1 MNEKRKIPFV
11 TLDAGDKSYMLRLTA
26 GAAIRLEER
35 LGCSVYAAIERLTE
49 MRVVTE
55 FLYALLEGF
64 NPEITKSGAC
74 LIYDEFINSGGSLY
88 KMNAVIEKA
97 LDCSGF
103 FDCGEGTPQQQSS
116 APSCTGEC

>member
-35 LGCSVYAAIERLTE
+35 LSCSVYTAMGRLTE
-49 MRVVTE
+49 MTVVIE

-64 NPEITKSGAC
+64 NPEITRSGAC
-74 LIYDEFINSGGSLY
+74 MIYDEFISGGGSLR
-88 KMNAVIEKA
+88 KMNGIIERA

-103 FDCGEGTPQQQSS
+103 FDCGEAVPQHQST
-116 APSCTGEC
+116 APSFTGEC